1 MAVNGQQIVDYL
13 KQFIGTPYAWGGNSL
28 TSGVDCSGMVQ
39 QAYQHFGLSVARQ
52 TYDQI
57 GQGKAVGMKDL
68 APGDMIFF
76 DTDKGKSGPDHVG
89 IYIGGGKFIHAP
101 RPGKGIE
108 IDDLKSGYYQDLFM
122 GGRRISGIE
131 GGGPNN
137 DQDFSGESELPARL
151 NPEELASEYGF
162 AYSFLKNQP
171 GVAKVFDDYV
181 KNNLSKEAFQAELR
195 NTEWWKKN
203 SDTMRKAQAE
213 KSTDPATYEANLQAT
228 TVMVQ
233 QEAAK
238 LGASIPPK
246 KLKSIAEK
254 AYATGMDEAQLANV
268 LGGYIKFVGGTL
280 KGEAGQYENSIKSYA
295 ASQGVTLDDQ
305 SIKNQAAL
313 IGRKLAT
320 EEDYKNQIMQQAA
333 STFPA
338 YTEQLKAGQTMQDIA
353 NPYIQIMAQQ
363 LEVNPSS
370 IKLTDPLIKS
380 ALNGVDAKGK
390 PTGMDQTTF
399 MQRVRNDPRWT
410 QTSGAQ
416 NDVMSVGLNVLKS
429 MGLR

>member
-1 MAVNGQQIVDYL
+1 MAVSGQDIIKYAQ
-13 KQFIGTPYAWGGNSL
+13 QFLGTPYVWGGNSL
-28 TSGVDCSGMVQ
+28 TSGVDCSGLVQ
-39 QAYQHFGLSVARQ
+39 QVYKHFGLSVART

-57 GQGKAVGMKDL
+57 GQGMAVDMKDL
-68 APGDMIFF
+68 TPGDMIFF
-76 DTDKGKSGPDHVG
+76 DTDKSIGGPDHVG
-89 IYIGGGKFIHAP
+89 IYIGNGKFIHAP
-101 RPGKGIE
+101 RPGKSVE
-108 IDDLKSGYYQDLFM
+108 IADLKSGYWQDLFM

-137 DQDFSGESELPARL
+137 DQDLEDSPVAARL

-162 AYSFLKNQP
+162 AYSFLNSIPEVSHLFEQY
-171 GVAKVFDDYV
+171 VANDW
-181 KNNLSKEAFQAELR
+181 SKQEFQAKLR
-195 NTEWWKKN
+195 DTKWWQEN
-203 SDTMRKAQAE
+203 SDSMRKTQAM

-228 TVMVQ
+228 QVMVE

-238 LGASIPPK
+238 IGASIPPK

-254 AYATGMDEAQLANV
+254 ALATNMDEGQLANV

-295 ASQGVTLDDQ
+295 ASQGVTLDDN

-320 EEDYKNQIMQQAA
+320 ESDFKNQIMQQAV
-333 STFPA
+333 SA
-338 YTEQLKAGQTMQDIA
+338 YPGYKQQLEAGQTMMDIA

-363 LEVNPSS
+363 LEINPSD
-370 IKLTDPLIKS
+370 IKLTDPLIRS
-380 ALNGVDAKGK
+380 ALNGVNKDGK
-390 PTGMDQTTF
+390 PMGMDQSTF
-399 MQRVRNDPRWT
+399 MQRLRSDPRWA
-410 QTSGAQ
+410 QTDIAQ
-416 NDVMSVGLNVLKS
+416 NDVMNVGLNVLKS

>member
-254 AYATGMDEAQLANV
+254 AYATGMDESQLANV

>member
-1 MAVNGQQIVDYL
+1 MAVNGQEIVDYL
-13 KQFIGTPYAWGGNSL
+13 KQFIGTPYQWGGNSL

-39 QAYQHFGLSVARQ
+39 QAYQHFGLSVART

-76 DTDKGKSGPDHVG
+76 DTDKGSAGPDHVG
-89 IYIGGGKFIHAP
+89 IYIGNGKFIHAP
-101 RPGKGIE
+101 KPGKGIE

-137 DQDFSGESELPARL
+137 DQDMTDSELPARL
-151 NPEELASEYGF
+151 SSEELASEYGF
-162 AYSFLKNQP
+162 AYSFLKSQP

-195 NTEWWKKN
+195 NTKWWQEN
-203 SDTMRKAQAE
+203 SDTMRQAQAL
-213 KSTDPATYEANLQAT
+213 KATDPATYEANLQAT

-238 LGASIPPK
+238 IGASIPPK

-254 AYATGMDEAQLANV
+254 AYATNMDEGALANV
-268 LGGYIKFVGGTL
+268 LGGYVKFVGGTL
-280 KGEAGQYENSIKSYA
+280 KGEAGAYENSIKSYA
-295 ASQGVTLDDQ
+295 SAQGVTLDDQ
-305 SIKNQAAL
+305 SVKNQAAL
-313 IGRKLAT
+313 IARKLAT
-320 EEDYKNQIMQQAA
+320 EDDFKNQIAQQAI
-333 STFPA
+333 SA
-338 YTEQLKAGQTMQDIA
+338 YPGYKQQIEAGQTMQDIA
-353 NPYIQIMAQQ
+353 NPYVQIMAQQ
-363 LEVNPSS
+363 LELPPST
-370 IKLTDPLIKS
+370 IKLTDPLIRS
-380 ALNGVDAKGK
+380 ALNGVNTDGK

-410 QTSGAQ
+410 QTSNAQ
-416 NDVMSVGLNVLKS
+416 NDVMNVGLNVLKS

>member
-1 MAVNGQQIVDYL
+1 MAVSGQDIVNYL
-13 KQFIGTPYAWGGNSL
+13 KQFIGTPYQWGGNSL

-39 QAYQHFGLSVARQ
+39 QAYQHFGLSVART

-57 GQGKAVGMKDL
+57 GQGKAIGMSDL

-76 DTDKGKSGPDHVG
+76 DTDKGSAGPDHVG

-122 GGRRISGIE
+122 GGRRISGIQ

-137 DQDFSGESELPARL
+137 DQDLSGTELSARL
-151 NPEELASEYGF
+151 SPEELASEYGF
-162 AYSFLKNQP
+162 AYSFLKSVP
-171 GVAKVFDDYV
+171 DVAKVFDDYV

-195 NTEWWKKN
+195 GTKWWQEN
-203 SDTMRKAQAE
+203 SDTMRKAQAM

-228 TVMVQ
+228 QVLVEQT
-233 QEAAK
+233 AAK
-238 LGASIPPK
+238 IGASIPPK

-254 AYATGMDEAQLANV
+254 AFATGMDEGQLANV
-268 LGGYIKFVGGTL
+268 LGGYIKFIGGTL

-295 ASQGVTLDDQ
+295 ATQGVTLDDQ
-305 SIKNQAAL
+305 SVKNQAAL

-320 EEDYKNQIMQQAA
+320 EADFKNQIMQQAV
-333 STFPA
+333 SA
-338 YTEQLKAGQTMQDIA
+338 YPGYKQQLEAGQTMQDIA
-353 NPYIQIMAQQ
+353 NPYVQIMAQE
-363 LEVNPSS
+363 LELPPSDV
-370 IKLTDPLIKS
+370 KLTDPLIRS
-380 ALNGVDAKGK
+380 ALNGVNKDGK

-399 MQRVRNDPRWT
+399 LQRVKNDPRWSQT
-410 QTSGAQ
+410 QNAQ
-416 NDVMSVGLNVLKS
+416 DDVMKTGLSVLKS

>member
-1 MAVNGQQIVDYL
+1 MAVNGQEIVDYL
-13 KQFIGTPYAWGGNSL
+13 KQFIGTPYQWGGNSL

-39 QAYQHFGLSVARQ
+39 QAYQHFGLSVART

-76 DTDKGKSGPDHVG
+76 DTDKGSAGPDHVG
-89 IYIGGGKFIHAP
+89 IYIGNGKFIHAP
-101 RPGKGIE
+101 KPGKGIE

-137 DQDFSGESELPARL
+137 DQDMTDSELPARL
-151 NPEELASEYGF
+151 SPEELASEYGF
-162 AYSFLKNQP
+162 AYSFLKSQP

-195 NTEWWKKN
+195 NTKWWQEN
-203 SDTMRKAQAE
+203 SDTMRQAQAL
-213 KSTDPATYEANLQAT
+213 KATDPATYEANLQAT

-238 LGASIPPK
+238 IGASIPPK

-254 AYATGMDEAQLANV
+254 AYATNMDEGALANV
-268 LGGYIKFVGGTL
+268 LGGYVKFVGGTL
-280 KGEAGQYENSIKSYA
+280 KGEAGAYENSIKSYA
-295 ASQGVTLDDQ
+295 SAQGVTLDDQ
-305 SIKNQAAL
+305 SVKNQAAL
-313 IGRKLAT
+313 IARKLAT
-320 EEDYKNQIMQQAA
+320 EDDFKNQIAQQAI
-333 STFPA
+333 SA
-338 YTEQLKAGQTMQDIA
+338 YPGYKQQIEAGQTMQDIA
-353 NPYIQIMAQQ
+353 NPYVQIMAQQ
-363 LEVNPSS
+363 LELPPST
-370 IKLTDPLIKS
+370 IKLTDPLIRS
-380 ALNGVDAKGK
+380 ALNGVNTDGK

-410 QTSGAQ
+410 QTSNAQ
-416 NDVMSVGLNVLKS
+416 NDVMNVGLNVLKS

>member
-1 MAVNGQQIVDYL
+1 MAVNGQDIVNYL

-28 TSGVDCSGMVQ
+28 SSGIDCSGMVQ
-39 QAYQHFGLSVARQ
+39 QAYQHFGLSVART

-57 GQGKAVGMKDL
+57 GQGKAVDMKDL

-76 DTDKGKSGPDHVG
+76 DTDKGTAGPDHVG
-89 IYIGGGKFIHAP
+89 IYIGNGKFIHAP

-108 IDDLKSGYYQDLFM
+108 IDNLKSGYYQDLFM
-122 GGRRISGIE
+122 GGRRISGIQ

-137 DQDFSGESELPARL
+137 DQDLMDSELPARL

-162 AYSFLKNQP
+162 AYSFLKSIP
-171 GVAKVFDDYV
+171 DVAKVFDDYV

-195 NTEWWKKN
+195 GTKWWQEN
-203 SDTMRKAQAE
+203 SDTMRKAQAL

-228 TVMVQ
+228 QIMVEQ
-233 QEAAK
+233 AAAK
-238 LGASIPPK
+238 IGASIPPK

-254 AYATGMDEAQLANV
+254 AFATGMDENQLADV
-268 LGGYIKFVGGTL
+268 LGRYVKFVGGTL

-295 ASQGVTLDDQ
+295 ATQGVTLDDN

-313 IGRKLAT
+313 IARKLAT
-320 EEDYKNQIMQQAA
+320 ESDFKNQIMQQAV
-333 STFPA
+333 SA
-338 YTEQLKAGQTMQDIA
+338 YPGYKQQLEAGQTMQDIA
-353 NPYIQIMAQQ
+353 NPYIQVMAQE
-363 LEVNPSS
+363 LELPPSAV
-370 IKLTDPLIKS
+370 KLTDPLIRS
-380 ALNGVDAKGK
+380 ALNGVNKDGK

-399 MQRVRNDPRWT
+399 LSRVKNDPRWAQT
-410 QTSGAQ
+410 QNAQ
-416 NDVMSVGLNVLKS
+416 DSVMKVGLNVLKS

>member
-1 MAVNGQQIVDYL
+1 MAVNGQEIVDYL
-13 KQFIGTPYAWGGNSL
+13 KQFIGTPYQWGGNSL

-39 QAYQHFGLSVARQ
+39 QAYQHFGLSVART

-76 DTDKGKSGPDHVG
+76 DTDKGSAGPDHVG
-89 IYIGGGKFIHAP
+89 IYIGNGKFIHAP
-101 RPGKGIE
+101 KPGKGIE

-131 GGGPNN
+131 GGGPNS
-137 DQDFSGESELPARL
+137 DQDMTDSELPARL
-151 NPEELASEYGF
+151 SPEDLASEYGF
-162 AYSFLKNQP
+162 AYSFLKSQP

-195 NTEWWKKN
+195 NTKWWQEN
-203 SDTMRKAQAE
+203 SDTMRQAQAL
-213 KSTDPATYEANLQAT
+213 KATDPATYEANLQAT

-238 LGASIPPK
+238 IGASIPPK

-254 AYATGMDEAQLANV
+254 AYATNMDEGALANV
-268 LGGYIKFVGGTL
+268 LGGYVKFVGGTL
-280 KGEAGQYENSIKSYA
+280 KGEAGAYENSIKSYA
-295 ASQGVTLDDQ
+295 SAQGVTLDDQ
-305 SIKNQAAL
+305 SVKNQAAL
-313 IGRKLAT
+313 IARKLAT
-320 EEDYKNQIMQQAA
+320 EDDFKNQIAQQAI
-333 STFPA
+333 SA
-338 YTEQLKAGQTMQDIA
+338 YPGYKQQIEAGQTMQDIA
-353 NPYIQIMAQQ
+353 NPYVQIMAQQ
-363 LEVNPSS
+363 LELPPST
-370 IKLTDPLIKS
+370 IKLTDPLIRS
-380 ALNGVDAKGK
+380 ALNGVNTDGK

-399 MQRVRNDPRWT
+399 MQRVRSDPRWT
-410 QTSGAQ
+410 QTSNAQ
-416 NDVMSVGLNVLKS
+416 NDVMNVGLNVLKS

>member
-1 MAVNGQQIVDYL
+1 MAVSGQDIVNYL
-13 KQFIGTPYAWGGNSL
+13 KQFIGTPYQWGGNSL

-39 QAYQHFGLSVARQ
+39 QAYQHFGLSVART

-76 DTDKGKSGPDHVG
+76 DTDKGSAGPDHVG
-89 IYIGGGKFIHAP
+89 IYIGNGKFIHAP
-101 RPGKGIE
+101 KPGKGIE

-137 DQDFSGESELPARL
+137 DQDMTDSELPARL
-151 NPEELASEYGF
+151 SPEELASEYGF
-162 AYSFLKNQP
+162 AYSFLKSQP

-195 NTEWWKKN
+195 NTKWWQEN
-203 SDTMRKAQAE
+203 SDTMRQAQAL
-213 KSTDPATYEANLQAT
+213 KATDPATYEANLQAT

-238 LGASIPPK
+238 IGASIPPK

-254 AYATGMDEAQLANV
+254 AYATNMDEGALANV
-268 LGGYIKFVGGTL
+268 LGGYVKFVGGTL
-280 KGEAGQYENSIKSYA
+280 KGEAGAYENSIKSYA
-295 ASQGVTLDDQ
+295 SAQGVTLDDQ

-313 IGRKLAT
+313 IARKLAT
-320 EEDYKNQIMQQAA
+320 EDDFKNQIAQQAI
-333 STFPA
+333 SA
-338 YTEQLKAGQTMQDIA
+338 YPGYKQQIEAGQTMQDIA
-353 NPYIQIMAQQ
+353 NPYVQIMAQQ
-363 LEVNPSS
+363 LELPPSA
-370 IKLTDPLIKS
+370 IKLTDPLIRS
-380 ALNGVDAKGK
+380 ALNGVNADGK

-416 NDVMSVGLNVLKS
+416 NDVMNVGLNVLKS

>member
-1 MAVNGQQIVDYL
+1 MAVSGQDIVNYL
-13 KQFIGTPYAWGGNSL
+13 KQFIGTPYQWGGNSL

-39 QAYQHFGLSVARQ
+39 QAYQHFGLSVART

-57 GQGKAVGMKDL
+57 GQGKAIGMSDL

-76 DTDKGKSGPDHVG
+76 DTDKGSAGPDHVG

-122 GGRRISGIE
+122 GGRRISGIQ

-137 DQDFSGESELPARL
+137 DQDLSGTELSARL
-151 NPEELASEYGF
+151 SPEELASEYGF
-162 AYSFLKNQP
+162 AYSFLKSVP
-171 GVAKVFDDYV
+171 DVAKVFDDYV

-195 NTEWWKKN
+195 GTKWWQEN
-203 SDTMRKAQAE
+203 SDTMRKAQAM

-228 TVMVQ
+228 QVMVEQ
-233 QEAAK
+233 TAAK
-238 LGASIPPK
+238 IGASIPPK

-254 AYATGMDEAQLANV
+254 AFATNMDEGQLANV
-268 LGGYIKFVGGTL
+268 LGGYIKFIGGTL

-295 ASQGVTLDDQ
+295 ATQGVTLDDQ
-305 SIKNQAAL
+305 SVKNQAAL

-320 EEDYKNQIMQQAA
+320 EADFKNQIMQQAV
-333 STFPA
+333 SA
-338 YTEQLKAGQTMQDIA
+338 YPGYKQQLEAGQTMQDIA
-353 NPYIQIMAQQ
+353 NPYVQIMAQE
-363 LEVNPSS
+363 LELPPSDV
-370 IKLTDPLIKS
+370 KLTDPLIRS
-380 ALNGVDAKGK
+380 ALNGVNKDGK

-399 MQRVRNDPRWT
+399 LQRVKNDPRWSQT
-410 QTSGAQ
+410 QNAQ
-416 NDVMSVGLNVLKS
+416 DDVMKTGLSVLKS

>member
-1 MAVNGQQIVDYL
+1 MAVNGQDIVNYL
-13 KQFIGTPYAWGGNSL
+13 KQFIGTPYQWGGNSL

-76 DTDKGKSGPDHVG
+76 DTNKSVAGPDHVG
-89 IYIGGGKFIHAP
+89 IYIGNGKFIHAP

-122 GGRRISGIE
+122 GGRRISGIV

-137 DQDFSGESELPARL
+137 DQDLTDSELPARL
-151 NPEELASEYGF
+151 SPEELASEYGF
-162 AYSFLKNQP
+162 AYSFLKSQP

-195 NTEWWKKN
+195 NTKWWQEN
-203 SDTMRKAQAE
+203 SDTMRKTQAM
-213 KSTDPATYEANLQAT
+213 KATDPATYEANLQAT
-228 TVMVQ
+228 TVLVQ
-233 QEAAK
+233 QTAAK
-238 LGASIPPK
+238 IGASIPPK

-254 AYATGMDEAQLANV
+254 ALATNMDEAALANV
-268 LGGYIKFVGGTL
+268 LGGYVKFVGGTL

-313 IGRKLAT
+313 IARKLAT
-320 EEDYKNQIMQQAA
+320 EEDFKNQIAQQAI
-333 STFPA
+333 SSYPG
-338 YTEQLKAGQTMQDIA
+338 YKQQIEAGQTMQDIA

-363 LEVNPSS
+363 LEVNPVS
-370 IKLTDPLIKS
+370 IRLTDPLIRN
-380 ALNGVDAKGK
+380 ALNGVNQDGK

-399 MQRVRNDPRWT
+399 MQRVRNDPRWS
-410 QTSGAQ
+410 QTSNAQ
-416 NDVMSVGLNVLKS
+416 NDVMNVGLNVLKS
-429 MGLR
+429 LGLR

>member
-1 MAVNGQQIVDYL
+1 MAVNGQEIVDYL
-13 KQFIGTPYAWGGNSL
+13 KQFIGTPYQWGGNSL

-39 QAYQHFGLSVARQ
+39 QAYQHFGLSVART

-76 DTDKGKSGPDHVG
+76 DTDKGSAGPDHVG
-89 IYIGGGKFIHAP
+89 IYIGNGKFIHAP
-101 RPGKGIE
+101 KPGKGIE

-137 DQDFSGESELPARL
+137 DQDMTDSELPARL
-151 NPEELASEYGF
+151 SPEELASEYGF
-162 AYSFLKNQP
+162 AYSFLKSQP

-195 NTEWWKKN
+195 NTKWWQEN
-203 SDTMRKAQAE
+203 SDTMRQAQAL
-213 KSTDPATYEANLQAT
+213 KATDPATYEANLQAT

-238 LGASIPPK
+238 IGASIPPK

-254 AYATGMDEAQLANV
+254 AYATNMDEGALANV
-268 LGGYIKFVGGTL
+268 LGGYVKFVGGTL
-280 KGEAGQYENSIKSYA
+280 KGEAGAYENSIKSYA
-295 ASQGVTLDDQ
+295 SAQGVTLDDQ
-305 SIKNQAAL
+305 SVKNQAAL
-313 IGRKLAT
+313 IARKLAT
-320 EEDYKNQIMQQAA
+320 EDDFKNQIAQQAI
-333 STFPA
+333 SA
-338 YTEQLKAGQTMQDIA
+338 YPGYKQQIEAGQTMQDIA
-353 NPYIQIMAQQ
+353 NPYVQIMAQQ
-363 LEVNPSS
+363 LELPPST
-370 IKLTDPLIKS
+370 IKLTDPLIRS
-380 ALNGVDAKGK
+380 ALNGVNTDGK

-399 MQRVRNDPRWT
+399 MQRVRSDPRWT
-410 QTSGAQ
+410 QTSNAQ
-416 NDVMSVGLNVLKS
+416 NDVMNVGLNVLKS

>member
-1 MAVNGQQIVDYL
+1 MAVSGQDIVNYL
-13 KQFIGTPYAWGGNSL
+13 KQFIGTPYQWGGNSL

-39 QAYQHFGLSVARQ
+39 QAYQHFGLSVART

-76 DTDKGKSGPDHVG
+76 DTDKGSAGPDHVG
-89 IYIGGGKFIHAP
+89 IYIGNGKFIHAP
-101 RPGKGIE
+101 KPGKGIE

-137 DQDFSGESELPARL
+137 DQDMTDSELPARL
-151 NPEELASEYGF
+151 SPEELASEYGF
-162 AYSFLKNQP
+162 AYSFLKSQP

-195 NTEWWKKN
+195 NTKWWQEN
-203 SDTMRKAQAE
+203 SDTMRQAQAL
-213 KSTDPATYEANLQAT
+213 KATDPATYEANLQAT

-238 LGASIPPK
+238 IGASIPPK

-254 AYATGMDEAQLANV
+254 AYATNMDEGALANV
-268 LGGYIKFVGGTL
+268 LGGYVKFVGGTL
-280 KGEAGQYENSIKSYA
+280 KGEAGAYENSIKSYA
-295 ASQGVTLDDQ
+295 SAQGVTLDDQ
-305 SIKNQAAL
+305 SVKNQAAL
-313 IGRKLAT
+313 IARKLAT
-320 EEDYKNQIMQQAA
+320 EDDFKNQIAQQAI
-333 STFPA
+333 SA
-338 YTEQLKAGQTMQDIA
+338 YPGYKQQIEAGQTMQDIA
-353 NPYIQIMAQQ
+353 NPYVQIMAQQ
-363 LEVNPSS
+363 LELPPST
-370 IKLTDPLIKS
+370 IKLTDPLIRS
-380 ALNGVDAKGK
+380 ALNGVNTDGK

-399 MQRVRNDPRWT
+399 MQRVRSDPRWT
-410 QTSGAQ
+410 QTSNAQ
-416 NDVMSVGLNVLKS
+416 NDVMNVGLNVLKS

>member
-1 MAVNGQQIVDYL
+1 MAVSGQDIVNYL
-13 KQFIGTPYAWGGNSL
+13 KQFIGTPYQWGGNSL

-39 QAYQHFGLSVARQ
+39 QAYQHFGLSVART

-57 GQGKAVGMKDL
+57 GQGKAIGMSDL

-76 DTDKGKSGPDHVG
+76 DTDKGSAGPDHVG

-122 GGRRISGIE
+122 GGRRISGIQ

-137 DQDFSGESELPARL
+137 DQDLSGTELSARL
-151 NPEELASEYGF
+151 SPEELASEYGF
-162 AYSFLKNQP
+162 AYSFLKSVP
-171 GVAKVFDDYV
+171 DVAKVFDDYV

-195 NTEWWKKN
+195 GTKWWQEN
-203 SDTMRKAQAE
+203 SDTMRKAQAM

-228 TVMVQ
+228 QVMVE

-238 LGASIPPK
+238 IGASIPPK

-254 AYATGMDEAQLANV
+254 AFATNMDEGQLANV
-268 LGGYIKFVGGTL
+268 LGGYIKFIGGTL

-295 ASQGVTLDDQ
+295 ATQGVTLDDQ
-305 SIKNQAAL
+305 SVKNQAAL

-320 EEDYKNQIMQQAA
+320 EADFKNQIMQQAV
-333 STFPA
+333 SA
-338 YTEQLKAGQTMQDIA
+338 YPGYKQQLEAGQTMQDIA
-353 NPYIQIMAQQ
+353 NPYVQIMAQE
-363 LEVNPSS
+363 LELPPSDV
-370 IKLTDPLIKS
+370 KLTDPLIRS
-380 ALNGVDAKGK
+380 ALNGVNKDGK

-399 MQRVRNDPRWT
+399 LQRVKNDPRWSQT
-410 QTSGAQ
+410 QNAQ
-416 NDVMSVGLNVLKS
+416 DDVMKTGLSVLKS

>member
-1 MAVNGQQIVDYL
+1 MAVNGQDIVNYL
-13 KQFIGTPYAWGGNSL
+13 KQFIGTPYQWGGNSL

-57 GQGKAVGMKDL
+57 GQGKAVDMKDL

-76 DTDKGKSGPDHVG
+76 DMDKGTAGPDHVG
-89 IYIGGGKFIHAP
+89 IYIGNGKFIHAP

-122 GGRRISGIE
+122 GGRRISGIQ

-137 DQDFSGESELPARL
+137 DQDLTDSELPARL
-151 NPEELASEYGF
+151 SPEELASEYGF
-162 AYSFLKNQP
+162 AYSFLKSQP

-195 NTEWWKKN
+195 NTRWWQEN
-203 SDTMRKAQAE
+203 SDTMRKTQAM
-213 KSTDPATYEANLQAT
+213 KATDPATYEANLQAT
-228 TVMVQ
+228 TVLVQ
-233 QEAAK
+233 QTAAK
-238 LGASIPPK
+238 IGASIPPK

-254 AYATGMDEAQLANV
+254 ALATNMDEAALANV
-268 LGGYIKFVGGTL
+268 LGGYVKFVGGTL

-313 IGRKLAT
+313 IARKLAT
-320 EEDYKNQIMQQAA
+320 EEDFKNQIAQQAI
-333 STFPA
+333 SSYPG
-338 YTEQLKAGQTMQDIA
+338 YKQQIEAGQTMQDIA

-363 LEVNPSS
+363 LEVNPAS
-370 IKLTDPLIKS
+370 IRLTDPLIRN
-380 ALNGVDAKGK
+380 ALNGVNKDGK

-399 MQRVRNDPRWT
+399 MQRVRNDPRWS
-410 QTSGAQ
+410 QTSNAQ
-416 NDVMSVGLNVLKS
+416 NDVMNVGLNVLKS
-429 MGLR
+429 LGLR

>member
-57 GQGKAVGMKDL
+57 GQGKAIGMKDL

-254 AYATGMDEAQLANV
+254 AYATGMDESQLANV

>member
-1 MAVNGQQIVDYL
+1 MAVNGQDIVNYL
-13 KQFIGTPYAWGGNSL
+13 KQFIGTPYQWGGNSL

-57 GQGKAVGMKDL
+57 GQGRAVDMKDL

-76 DTDKGKSGPDHVG
+76 DTDKGTAGPDHVG
-89 IYIGGGKFIHAP
+89 IYIGNGKFIHAP

-108 IDDLKSGYYQDLFM
+108 VDDLKSGYYQDLFM
-122 GGRRISGIE
+122 GGRRISGIQ

-137 DQDFSGESELPARL
+137 DQDLTDSELPARL

-162 AYSFLKNQP
+162 AYSFLKSIP
-171 GVAKVFDDYV
+171 DVAKVFDDYV

-195 NTEWWKKN
+195 GTKWWQEN
-203 SDTMRKAQAE
+203 SDTMRKAQAL

-228 TVMVQ
+228 QIMVE

-238 LGASIPPK
+238 IGASIPPK

-254 AYATGMDEAQLANV
+254 AFATGMDEGQLANV
-268 LGGYIKFVGGTL
+268 LGGYVKFVGGTL

-295 ASQGVTLDDQ
+295 VTQGVTLDDQ

-313 IGRKLAT
+313 IARKLAT
-320 EEDYKNQIMQQAA
+320 ESDFKNQIMQQAV
-333 STFPA
+333 SA
-338 YTEQLKAGQTMQDIA
+338 YPGYKQQLEAGQTMQDIA
-353 NPYIQIMAQQ
+353 NPYIQIMAQE
-363 LEVNPSS
+363 LELPPSAV
-370 IKLTDPLIKS
+370 KLTDPLIRS
-380 ALNGVDAKGK
+380 ALNGVNKDGK

-399 MQRVRNDPRWT
+399 LQRVKNDPRWAQT
-410 QTSGAQ
+410 QNAQ
-416 NDVMSVGLNVLKS
+416 DDVMKVGLNVLKS